1 MAAPIRAD
9 APPSGSDREPSL
21 DVAAPGAGARPPGRT
36 TLGGVI
42 ARNDGRTYGFDYLRL
57 GLALAVVLVHSIST
71 SYGPRAG
78 NFVFEGWL
86 RPLTVSIL
94 PAFFAL
100 SGFLVCGSLAR
111 NPSLFAFLMLRAI
124 RIVPALAAETIL
136 CAVVLGPAMTA
147 LSLWQYFSDPIFY
160 KYFLN
165 IIGVIQFYLPGVF
178 VDNPFPR
185 VVNGQLWTVPVELEC
200 YVALALIFI
209 FGLFTR
215 MWLLVPLF
223 LAGTVY
229 ALASQYTRPG
239 IALEVA
245 NVHQRVLLLSFLAGV
260 ILYQLRDRVPYSL
273 PLVLC
278 AGLASYALLL
288 GTGTSYFVPLPIAYL
303 VAGLGVLEIPKRT
316 FLLRGDYSYGIFLF
330 GFPLQQTF
338 AHLAAQ
344 GAPELQRWWINF
356 LVCVPLSI
364 GMAYLSWHL
373 IEARVL
379 ARKRAIIEAVR
390 GFIPFLGRGSGTPV
404 PRREH

>member
-1 MAAPIRAD
+1 MAAPIQAGDPLR
-9 APPSGSDREPSL
+9 GSTLEPSL
-21 DVAAPGAGARPPGRT
+21 DVASPREVAPPPGQAT
-36 TLGGVI
+36 FGAIIV
-42 ARNDGRTYGFDYLRL
+42 RNNGRTYGFDYLRL
-57 GLALAVVLVHSIST
+57 GLALAVVLVHSVST
-71 SYGPRAG
+71 TYGPKNG

-111 NPSLFAFLMLRAI
+111 NPSLFAFLILRAI
-124 RIVPALAAETIL
+124 RIVPALTAETIL
-136 CAVVLGPAMTA
+136 CAIVIGPALTGI
-147 LSLWQYFSDPIFY
+147 SIWQYLSDPIFY

-165 IIGVIQFYLPGVF
+165 IIGFIQFYLPGVF
-178 VDNPFPR
+178 LDNPFPR
-185 VVNGQLWTVPVELEC
+185 VINGQLWTVPIELEC
-200 YVALALIFI
+200 YVALAMIFI

-215 MWLLVPLF
+215 IWLLVPLF
-223 LAGTVY
+223 LAITAY
-229 ALASQYTRPG
+229 TLANHYTRSG

-260 ILYQLRDRVPYSL
+260 ILYQLRDRVPYSV
-273 PLVLC
+273 PLVVLS
-278 AGLASYALLL
+278 GLASYGLLL
-288 GTGTSYFVPLPIAYL
+288 RTDTSYFVPLPIAYL
-303 VAGLGVLEIPKRT
+303 VASVGILEIPKRT

-330 GFPLQQTF
+330 GFPVQQTF

-344 GAPELQRWWINF
+344 GAPRLQCWWINC
-356 LVCVPLSI
+356 LVCMPLSI

-379 ARKRAIIEAVR
+379 ARKRAIVEIVR
-390 GFIPFLGRGSGTPV
+390 GFIPFRSRGSGTPG